1 MRPIAYGVAHFCKN
15 KRGTGV
21 GVPYEGFYWFGT
33 KRDSG
38 GVGEADAA
46 PQIFDR
52 GGGRGVRAG
61 RQSGVSLRSTIRSD
75 GQGDPVHGHGRR
87 SGDADA
93 CLFGVSCR
101 VVWKPDRID
110 DVPLQQRWDAHDKI
124 TEAWGPERKRV
135 KHHHVFL
142 RLPGEEKFLYAGQAH
157 LGSYSAA
164 EAEFTLEEK
173 LPRSEW
179 LRLRGYTGWLIDL
192 NHRSERVDKDD
203 LDSFRRLTAEI
214 AGQEISHLRMTRFE
228 EDVLGVH
235 INARRGWLLYQRDP
249 ADYSYCGRDPAE
261 TGLGEGDELFRC
273 GCCGIVLDCP
283 ADHTVPRDLAI
294 QVAEHFFSVGELP
307 RTLSWRAD

>member
-228 EDVLGVH
+228 EDVLDVH
-235 INARRGWLLYQRDP
+235 IMPAAAGFCISGIRPTTAIAAAIRPRRASVRATSCSAADAAASCWIARLITRSR
-249 ADYSYCGRDPAE
+249 
-261 TGLGEGDELFRC
+261 
-273 GCCGIVLDCP
+273 
-283 ADHTVPRDLAI
+283 AI
-294 QVAEHFFSVGELP
+294 SPSRLP
-307 RTLSWRAD
+307 SISSASASSRAL